1 MHQLIHDI
9 ALCIIAAWALGVVA
23 QFFGQ
28 PAILAYLIGGFSIG
42 PAGLGFVHGQE
53 SIATISEL
61 GLIFLLFMIGLEIDL
76 NFDPRNRGVAN
87 PGRRRRG
94 GRVFLRPGFSA
105 DRGEMGCALFRDS
118 CRAQQHRDHCQG
130 AL

>member
-42 PAGLGFVHGQE
+42 PAGLGF
-53 SIATISEL
+53 L
-61 GLIFLLFMIGLEIDL
+61 
-76 NFDPRNRGVAN
+76 
-87 PGRRRRG
+87 
-94 GRVFLRPGFSA
+94 
-105 DRGEMGCALFRDS
+105 
-118 CRAQQHRDHCQG
+118 
-130 AL
+130 